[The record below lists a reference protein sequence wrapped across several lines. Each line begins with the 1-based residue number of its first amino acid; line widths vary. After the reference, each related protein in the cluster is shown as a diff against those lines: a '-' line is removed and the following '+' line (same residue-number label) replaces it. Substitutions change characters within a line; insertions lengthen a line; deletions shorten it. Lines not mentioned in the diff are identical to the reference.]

1 MSDIDNWAKQVDTE
15 NMPLNKNNENDKEST
30 FQETTTNKDIACAFK
45 VPCWSCNI
53 PLYIHYTLPVYWIVA
68 SLFGLSSISKF
79 IFFLVVNGPVLFG
92 TVFVHEL
99 GTKRVV
105 SSLLPKIHTHS
116 SRKTGHAAAAY
127 MSKGQVSHILLWP
140 LGGLVY
146 IAHQAGH
153 CADIF
158 ISLAG
163 PLTHIP
169 MFLIWMLLNRS
180 AEPMSGT
187 IKWYYYGH
195 DNDYFE
201 YFWGNLCVYAMSI
214 NIGLFVFNLFVPAYP
229 LDGGRILA
237 NLVRSHLL

>member
-105 SSLLPKIHTHS
+105 SSLLPKTHS
-116 SRKTGHAAAAY
+116 FFMQNRTRCRGIHVERSSISHTTLAFGRSCLHCSSGWSLRGYFHLARRTVDSYSHVSDLDVAQQIGRTDVRDYKMALLRSR
-127 MSKGQVSHILLWP
+127 Q
-140 LGGLVY
+140 
-146 IAHQAGH
+146 
-153 CADIF
+153 
-158 ISLAG
+158 
-163 PLTHIP
+163 
-169 MFLIWMLLNRS
+169 R
-180 AEPMSGT
+180 
-187 IKWYYYGH
+187 
-195 DNDYFE
+195 
-201 YFWGNLCVYAMSI
+201 
-214 NIGLFVFNLFVPAYP
+214 LF
-229 LDGGRILA
+229 
-237 NLVRSHLL
+237 